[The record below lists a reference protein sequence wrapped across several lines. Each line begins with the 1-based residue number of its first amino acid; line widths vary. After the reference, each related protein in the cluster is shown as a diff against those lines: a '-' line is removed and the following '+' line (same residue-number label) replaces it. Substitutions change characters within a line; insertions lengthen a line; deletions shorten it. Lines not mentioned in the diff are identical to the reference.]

1 MITGAA
7 KRRRPSKKRNALG
20 AAPRAKG
27 SDTLRLR
34 AYHSPLKASTW
45 RASFLQGNL
54 KPIK

>member
-7 KRRRPSKKRNALG
+7 KRRRPSKKRNAPG

-27 SDTLRLR
+27 SDTLRLE